1 MSDVAWGELDY
12 LVVDT
17 PPGTSDE
24 HMATIEALRP
34 YQPLGAL
41 VVTTPQVPLR
51 RLPESLW
58 VASQRAGRV
67 SLLVRLADCG
77 LGSCPAGGVCGG
89 REARADLL

>member
-51 RLPESLW
+51 HLPKSLW
-58 VASQRAGRV
+58 ATSQRAGRV
-67 SLLVRLADCG
+67 SLPVRLAEPSRPQPW
-77 LGSCPAGGVCGG
+77 LPPLRRCPWGT
-89 REARADLL
+89 